1 MVIVDAPE
9 RAPPR
14 NAPNPERSSA
24 IGFTPG
30 CRAKYLS
37 SYRSVASIS
46 SGEISRNEVQ
56 TRNFW
61 SDVRVTRSNL
71 PSRSRTHCEN
81 ETPSSSGGFGSNN
94 QTKHAV
100 IPSRTRDLTHGALIT
115 RDNFRNLPTVERSLS
130 SFGMTRVFILS

>member
-1 MVIVDAPE
+1 MVIVDAPL
-9 RAPPR
+9 RVPPWSS
-14 NAPNPERSSA
+14 PNPERSSA

-37 SYRSVASIS
+37 SYRRVASTS

-56 TRNFW
+56 IRYFW
-61 SDVRVTRSNL
+61 SDVRVTRSNS

-81 ETPSSSGGFGSNN
+81 ETPSRSGGFGSNS

-100 IPSRTRDLTHGALIT
+100 IPSRARDLAHGGLIT
-115 RDNFRNLPTVERSLS
+115 RDNLRDLPA
-130 SFGMTRVFILS
+130 

>member
-1 MVIVDAPE
+1 MVIVDAPV
-9 RAPPR
+9 RVSPR
-14 NAPNPERSSA
+14 SRPIPERSSA

-37 SYRSVASIS
+37 SYRRVASIS

-56 TRNFW
+56 IRNFW

-81 ETPSSSGGFGSNN
+81 ETPSNNGGFGRLN
-94 QTKHAV
+94 QTQ
-100 IPSRTRDLTHGALIT
+100 ALIAVQ
-115 RDNFRNLPTVERSLS
+115 LASAISERL
-130 SFGMTRVFILS
+130 